1 MWLFEMI
8 NKIGSLTGK
17 KRENTQIITDGSN
30 PGGVITI
37 DPMNIKSIIKVT
49 VMSLFNGPQFKS

>member
-1 MWLFEMI
+1 MI

-17 KRENTQIITDGSN
+17 KRENIQIITDGSN